1 MSYRILESQQLDPV
15 HLWRHWDGCLSWDPQ
30 MDQITTTTSSLALIK
45 AVHFR
50 CTPVGFDPMKTG
62 ETLAICY
69 WCKMKTKKIKIASGG
84 NRFDIGQVIL
94 EILTRKTNNRRN
106 DVIKKLTEWCQ
117 RRHDAMIF
125 NVTCVEYESRRLN
138 FRRGFCLIPFAH
150 CDGFRKIV
158 LCHLLPAAIFD
169 GIVSFKLRRKWW
181 ITLWGFV
188 TVEMRTRP
196 THDFNRKCLQIEKLN
211 KLWWS
216 IWDNAWFISRLSH
229 CGAFFVGLRSVGTD
243 PKISFRQRWVRS
255 GKVSSF
261 VEVSHWWALFGAST
275 NHLDRCRPLDDPPT
289 SPLLYLAIQTS
300 LFALI
305 KRQPFATV
313 SIWTEW
319 WSPLAWTD

>member
-1 MSYRILESQQLDPV
+1 MHTCWIRFNENG
-15 HLWRHWDGCLSWDPQ
+15 WN
-30 MDQITTTTSSLALIK
+30 TSNLL
-45 AVHFR
+45 
-50 CTPVGFDPMKTG
+50 PMRNENEK
-62 ETLAICY
+62 
-69 WCKMKTKKIKIASGG
+69 KKIKIASCG
-84 NRFDIGQVIL
+84 NLFDIGQVIL

-138 FRRGFCLIPFAH
+138 FRRGFCSTPFAN

-188 TVEMRTRP
+188 TVEMRTGP

-229 CGAFFVGLRSVGTD
+229 CGAFFVGLRSVGRWGRIRKFLSGNGGCAREKFLLLLRFHIDEHCSVT
-243 PKISFRQRWVRS
+243 RQITLIAAGHWMIHPPVHYCIWPFKRACLLWLN
-255 GKVSSF
+255 
-261 VEVSHWWALFGAST
+261 VSHLPLFRFERNDG
-275 NHLDRCRPLDDPPT
+275 PLSHELINDD
-289 SPLLYLAIQTS
+289 SHFEEEKAKNCVFVLG
-300 LFALI
+300 
-305 KRQPFATV
+305 
-313 SIWTEW
+313 
-319 WSPLAWTD
+319 